1 MARISLEDKIK
12 KQEEAVFKAKDKYEA
27 ELKELDRLLTKRRE
41 LESKELVKAFE
52 KSKKS
57 LKEILEFM
65 SGNED
70 DEASQAGR
78 PFHGPLT
85 RDFFARLSYADV
97 APHTGHAHRGGPA

>member
-12 KQEEAVFKAKDKYEA
+12 KQEEAVFKAQDKYEA

-65 SGNED
+65 NGNED
-70 DEASQAGR
+70 DE
-78 PFHGPLT
+78 
-85 RDFFARLSYADV
+85 D
-97 APHTGHAHRGGPA
+97 

>member
-41 LESKELVKAFE
+41 FESKELVKAFE
-52 KSKKS
+52 KSKRS

-65 SGNED
+65 NGNEG
-70 DEASQAGR
+70 DE
-78 PFHGPLT
+78 
-85 RDFFARLSYADV
+85 D
-97 APHTGHAHRGGPA
+97 

>member
-12 KQEEAVFKAKDKYEA
+12 KQEEAVFKAEDKYEA

-52 KSKKS
+52 KSKRS

-65 SGNED
+65 NGNED
-70 DEASQAGR
+70 DE
-78 PFHGPLT
+78 
-85 RDFFARLSYADV
+85 D
-97 APHTGHAHRGGPA
+97 

>member
-27 ELKELDRLLTKRRE
+27 ELEELDRLLTKRRE

-65 SGNED
+65 NGNED
-70 DEASQAGR
+70 EED
-78 PFHGPLT
+78 
-85 RDFFARLSYADV
+85 
-97 APHTGHAHRGGPA
+97 